1 MRSTWLYYGNWFVRR
16 FGSHDVFAGSKL
28 STAKVQHDLEF
39 CINSLDA
46 IVSLVALLCSFQVWA
61 TLFGQNVSLLIFR
74 F

>member
-1 MRSTWLYYGNWFVRR
+1 
-16 FGSHDVFAGSKL
+16 VFAGSKL

-39 CINSLDA
+39 CINNLDA